1 LKTLTAKTL
10 LYATDLDPSTKP
22 KIDSNLK
29 LAEQRI
35 TSSDL
40 ELITSHLE
48 EVITQVEAEI
58 YGDNLSQ
65 PFTTVDDFLK
75 DLKR

>member
-1 LKTLTAKTL
+1 MKTLTAKTL
-10 LYATDLDPSTKP
+10 LYATDMDPSTKP
-22 KIDSNLK
+22 KIDSNHK